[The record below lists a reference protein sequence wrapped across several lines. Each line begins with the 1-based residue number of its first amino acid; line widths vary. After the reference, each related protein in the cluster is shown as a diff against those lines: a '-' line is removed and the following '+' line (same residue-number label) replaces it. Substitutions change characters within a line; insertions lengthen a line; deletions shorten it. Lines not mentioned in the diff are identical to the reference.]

1 METQHAEATPT
12 LVMRRFFKALND
24 GNLMA
29 LELWAAHDA
38 FDGGDTNYAKKLDM
52 WVVSQHDAGTLSL
65 EVLEW
70 LLTYTKGRNH
80 SFFRRPYEQNGR
92 RRGGRTD
99 NWRGVVCDIVRK
111 WMMHP
116 ANMTVVQKRIARLTH
131 EIDWLA
137 PTYELL
143 DSDAGRDWLSMISS
157 PARIMEMALTRR
169 TSWKEGKSV
178 PGPICM
184 PMIERLLAKGP
195 VDLTLCGDELLREYK
210 SDENRPLALRLIAH
224 RDTSFPMPAQFTQF
238 IKETIDGYKWYQRMK
253 QDLPTLLKAKTN
265 EPD

>member
-1 METQHAEATPT
+1 METQHAEATPA

-38 FDGGDTNYAKKLDM
+38 FDGGGTNYAKKLDK
-52 WVVSQHDAGTLSL
+52 WAVSQHAAGTLSL

-70 LLTYTKGRNH
+70 LLTYTKGRPH
-80 SFFRRPYEQNGR
+80 SFFRRFHERDGR
-92 RRGGRTD
+92 RNNRGN
-99 NWRGVVCDIVRK
+99 NWRGVVCDTVRE
-111 WMMHP
+111 WMKNP
-116 ANMTVVQKRIARLTH
+116 ADMTVVQKRIARLTY
-131 EIDWLA
+131 EVNWLT
-137 PTYELL
+137 PSYELL
-143 DSDAGRDWLSMISS
+143 DSDAGRDWLLTVSN
-157 PARIMEMALTRR
+157 PAHIMEMALTRR
-169 TSWKEGKSV
+169 ISWKEGKSI

-195 VDLTLCGDELLREYK
+195 VDLTLCGDELLHEYK

-224 RDTSFPMPAQFTQF
+224 RDTSLLMPKQFTQF
-238 IKETIDGYKWYQRMK
+238 IKEIIDGYKWYQRMK